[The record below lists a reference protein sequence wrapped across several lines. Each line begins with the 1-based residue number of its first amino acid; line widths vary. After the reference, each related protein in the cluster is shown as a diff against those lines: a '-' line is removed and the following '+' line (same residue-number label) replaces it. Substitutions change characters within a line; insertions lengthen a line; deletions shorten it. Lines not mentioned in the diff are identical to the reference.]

1 MFYLQFFLFCYFRQY
16 ISVSFYVTK
25 TIGPLYSRYQ
35 ITFIKKEQWILDY
48 ESAFPFVCRFSIHCT
63 DITFCDEDTYVYLL
77 SACDQ
82 NKYVINFIYSAMSKP
97 GM

>member
-1 MFYLQFFLFCYFRQY
+1 MYTY
-16 ISVSFYVTK
+16 
-25 TIGPLYSRYQ
+25 
-35 ITFIKKEQWILDY
+35 
-48 ESAFPFVCRFSIHCT
+48 CRCT

-77 SACDQ
+77 SACDK